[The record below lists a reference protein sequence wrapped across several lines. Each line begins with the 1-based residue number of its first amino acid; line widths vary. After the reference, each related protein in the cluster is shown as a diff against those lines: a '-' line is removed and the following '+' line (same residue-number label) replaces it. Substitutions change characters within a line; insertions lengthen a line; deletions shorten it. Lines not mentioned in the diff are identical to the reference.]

1 MKMKTLKIGDLE
13 ARLPIIQGGMGVAV
27 SLSGLASAVA
37 NEGGI
42 GIISSAGIG
51 MLLPGFAKDL
61 QGANIKA
68 LRSEIRKARKMT
80 PGIIGVNIM
89 MALTDYEDHM
99 IVAVEEE
106 VDLIIS
112 GAGLPL
118 KMPRVLL
125 EDKAGRNRT
134 KFLPIVSSAKAASL
148 IFRYWS
154 SHYGVIPD
162 GVVVEGPSAG
172 GHLGFK
178 KGELAEPRH
187 LLEKVVPEV
196 VEVMKLYEQQYDR
209 TLPVIA
215 AGGIY
220 TGEDMY
226 RIMEKGAAG
235 VQIATRLV
243 PTHEC
248 DAAPAFKEAYVQS
261 KKEDLM
267 IIDSPVG
274 LPGRAIRNRF
284 LEEVEGGKRHPVN
297 CPWKCLKSCDYQTAP
312 YCISLALV
320 NAAKGNLKNGFVFA
334 GSNAYR
340 TEKISS
346 VKEVLQEMLEE
357 YRTAETVQQTLH
369 GNRRALR
376 NMPLPAAGVQKA
388 V

>member
-1 MKMKTLKIGDLE
+1 MQTLKIGDLE
-13 ARLPIIQGGMGVAV
+13 ARIPVIQGGMGVAV

-42 GIISSAGIG
+42 GIISSAVIG
-51 MLLPGFAKDL
+51 MLLPGFSKDL
-61 QGANIKA
+61 QRANVIA
-68 LRSEIRKARKMT
+68 LRREIRKTRRMT
-80 PGIIGVNIM
+80 SGIIGVNIM
-89 MALTDYEDHM
+89 MALTDYEEHM
-99 IVAVEEE
+99 VVAVEEG

-118 KMPRVLL
+118 KVPQVLL
-125 EDKAGRNRT
+125 DDKAGANRT

-162 GVVVEGPSAG
+162 GVVVEGPAAG

-178 KGELAEPRH
+178 KGELEEPRH
-187 LLEKVVPEV
+187 SLGKVVPEV
-196 VEVMKLYEQQYDR
+196 VEVMKTYGEQYGRD
-209 TLPVIA
+209 LPVIA

-248 DAAPAFKEAYVQS
+248 DASQAFKEAYVQS
-261 KKEDLM
+261 REEDLM
-267 IIDSPVG
+267 IIESPVG

-297 CPWKCLKSCDYQTAP
+297 CPWKCLRTCDYQTAP
-312 YCISLALV
+312 YCIALALV

-334 GSNAYR
+334 GSSAYR

-346 VKEVLQEMLEE
+346 VQEVLQEMLEE
-357 YRTAETVQQTLH
+357 YRVAETVRKTLK
-369 GNRRALR
+369 GDRKTLR
-376 NMPLPAAGVQKA
+376 NMPLRKADIQKA

>member
-1 MKMKTLKIGDLE
+1 MQTLKIGDLE
-13 ARLPIIQGGMGVAV
+13 ARIPVIQGGMGVAV

-42 GIISSAGIG
+42 GIISSAVIG
-51 MLLPGFAKDL
+51 MLLPGFSKDL
-61 QGANIKA
+61 QRANVIA
-68 LRSEIRKARKMT
+68 LRREIRKTRRMT
-80 PGIIGVNIM
+80 SGIIGVNIM
-89 MALTDYEDHM
+89 MALTDYEEHM
-99 IVAVEEE
+99 VVAVEEG

-118 KMPRVLL
+118 KVPQVLL
-125 EDKAGRNRT
+125 DDKAGANRT

-162 GVVVEGPSAG
+162 GVVVEGPAAG

-178 KGELAEPRH
+178 KGELEEPRH
-187 LLEKVVPEV
+187 SLGKVVPEV
-196 VEVMKLYEQQYDR
+196 VEVMKTYGEQYGRD
-209 TLPVIA
+209 LPVIA

-248 DAAPAFKEAYVQS
+248 DASQAFKEAYVQS
-261 KKEDLM
+261 REEDLM
-267 IIDSPVG
+267 IIESPVG

-297 CPWKCLKSCDYQTAP
+297 CPWKCLRTCDYQTAP
-312 YCISLALV
+312 YCIALALV

-334 GSNAYR
+334 GSSAYR

-346 VKEVLQEMLEE
+346 VQEVLQEMLEE
-357 YRTAETVQQTLH
+357 YRVAETVQKTLK
-369 GNRRALR
+369 GDRKTLR
-376 NMPLPAAGVQKA
+376 NMPLRKADIQKA

>member
-1 MKMKTLKIGDLE
+1 MQTLKIGDLE
-13 ARLPIIQGGMGVAV
+13 PRIPVIQGGMGVAV

-42 GIISSAGIG
+42 GIISSAVIG
-51 MLLPGFAKDL
+51 MLLPGFSKDL
-61 QGANIKA
+61 QRANVIA
-68 LRSEIRKARKMT
+68 LRREIRKTRRMT
-80 PGIIGVNIM
+80 SGIIGVNIM
-89 MALTDYEDHM
+89 MALTDYEEHM
-99 IVAVEEE
+99 VVAVEEG

-118 KMPRVLL
+118 KVPQVLL
-125 EDKAGRNRT
+125 DDKAGANRT

-162 GVVVEGPSAG
+162 GVVVEGPAAG

-178 KGELAEPRH
+178 KDELEEPRH
-187 LLEKVVPEV
+187 SLGKVVPEV
-196 VEVMKLYEQQYDR
+196 VEVMRTYGEQYGRD
-209 TLPVIA
+209 LPVIA

-248 DAAPAFKEAYVQS
+248 DASQAFKEAYVES
-261 KKEDLM
+261 REEDLM
-267 IIDSPVG
+267 IIESPVG

-297 CPWKCLKSCDYQTAP
+297 CPWKCLRTCDYQTAP
-312 YCISLALV
+312 YCIALALV

-334 GSNAYR
+334 GSSAYR

-346 VKEVLQEMLEE
+346 VQEVLQEMLEE
-357 YRTAETVQQTLH
+357 YRVAEAVRKTLK
-369 GNRRALR
+369 GDRKTLR
-376 NMPLPAAGVQKA
+376 NMPLRKEDIQKA

>member
-1 MKMKTLKIGDLE
+1 MQTLKIGDLE
-13 ARLPIIQGGMGVAV
+13 ARIPVIQGGMGVAV

-42 GIISSAGIG
+42 GIISSAVIG
-51 MLLPGFAKDL
+51 MLLPGFSKDL
-61 QGANIKA
+61 QRANVIA
-68 LRSEIRKARKMT
+68 LRREIRKTRRMT
-80 PGIIGVNIM
+80 SGIIGVNIM
-89 MALTDYEDHM
+89 MALTDYEEHM
-99 IVAVEEE
+99 VVAVEEG

-118 KMPRVLL
+118 KVPQVLL
-125 EDKAGRNRT
+125 DDKAGANRT

-162 GVVVEGPSAG
+162 GVVVEGPAAG

-178 KGELAEPRH
+178 KGELEEPRH
-187 LLEKVVPEV
+187 SLGKVVPEV
-196 VEVMKLYEQQYDR
+196 VEVMKTYGEQYGRD
-209 TLPVIA
+209 LPVIA

-248 DAAPAFKEAYVQS
+248 DASQAFKEAYVQS
-261 KKEDLM
+261 REEDLM
-267 IIDSPVG
+267 IIESPVG

-297 CPWKCLKSCDYQTAP
+297 CPWKCLRTCDYQTAP
-312 YCISLALV
+312 YCIALALV
-320 NAAKGNLKNGFVFA
+320 NAAKGNLKNGFVIA
-334 GSNAYR
+334 GSSAYR

-346 VKEVLQEMLEE
+346 VQEVLQEMLEE
-357 YRTAETVQQTLH
+357 YRVAETVRKTLK
-369 GNRRALR
+369 GDRKTLR
-376 NMPLPAAGVQKA
+376 NMPLRKADIQKA

>member
-1 MKMKTLKIGDLE
+1 MKMQTLKIGDLE

-37 NEGGI
+37 EEGGI

-51 MLLPGFAKDL
+51 MLLPGFSKDL
-61 QGANIKA
+61 QGANIRA
-68 LRSEIRKARKMT
+68 LRSEIRKARSKT
-80 PGIIGVNIM
+80 SGIIGVNIM

-99 IVAVEEE
+99 IVAVEEGA
-106 VDLIIS
+106 DLIIS

-118 KMPRVLL
+118 KMPRILL
-125 EDKAGRNRT
+125 EDKAGPNRT

-178 KGELAEPRH
+178 KGDLADPRH
-187 LLEKVVPEV
+187 SLEKVVPEV
-196 VEVMKLYEQQYDR
+196 VEVMQAYEREYNR
-209 TLPVIA
+209 RLPVIA

-220 TGEDMY
+220 TGEEMY
-226 RIMEKGAAG
+226 RIMERGAAG

-334 GSNAYR
+334 GSSAWR

-346 VKEVLQEMLEE
+346 VKEVLQEMQEE
-357 YRTAETVQQTLH
+357 YRRAKSVGITLRGERKAVQQI
-369 GNRRALR
+369 
-376 NMPLPAAGVQKA
+376 AAPDGRVQKA

>member
-1 MKMKTLKIGDLE
+1 M
-13 ARLPIIQGGMGVAV
+13 AV

-42 GIISSAGIG
+42 GIISSAVIG
-51 MLLPGFAKDL
+51 MLLPGFSKDL
-61 QGANIKA
+61 QRANVIA
-68 LRSEIRKARKMT
+68 LRREIRKTRRMT
-80 PGIIGVNIM
+80 SGIIGVNIM
-89 MALTDYEDHM
+89 MALTDYEEHM
-99 IVAVEEE
+99 VVAVEEG

-118 KMPRVLL
+118 KVPQVLL
-125 EDKAGRNRT
+125 DDKAGANRT

-162 GVVVEGPSAG
+162 GVVVEGPAAG

-178 KGELAEPRH
+178 KGELEEPRH
-187 LLEKVVPEV
+187 SLGKVVPEV
-196 VEVMKLYEQQYDR
+196 VEVMKTYGEQYGRD
-209 TLPVIA
+209 LPVIA

-226 RIMEKGAAG
+226 RIMEEGAAG

-248 DAAPAFKEAYVQS
+248 DASQAFKEAYVQS
-261 KKEDLM
+261 REEDLM
-267 IIDSPVG
+267 IIESPVG

-297 CPWKCLKSCDYQTAP
+297 CPWKCLRTCDYQTAP
-312 YCISLALV
+312 YCIALALV
-320 NAAKGNLKNGFVFA
+320 NAAKGNLKNGFVIA
-334 GSNAYR
+334 GSSAYR

-346 VKEVLQEMLEE
+346 VQEVLQEMLEE
-357 YRTAETVQQTLH
+357 YRVAETVRKTLK
-369 GNRRALR
+369 GDRKTLR
-376 NMPLPAAGVQKA
+376 NMPLRKADIQKA

>member
-1 MKMKTLKIGDLE
+1 MQTLKIGDLE
-13 ARLPIIQGGMGVAV
+13 PRIPVIQGGMGVAV

-42 GIISSAGIG
+42 GIISSAVIG
-51 MLLPGFAKDL
+51 MLLPGFSKDL
-61 QGANIKA
+61 QRANVIA
-68 LRSEIRKARKMT
+68 LRREIRKTRRMT
-80 PGIIGVNIM
+80 SGIIGVNIM
-89 MALTDYEDHM
+89 MALTDYEEHM
-99 IVAVEEE
+99 VVAVEEG

-118 KMPRVLL
+118 KVPQVLL
-125 EDKAGRNRT
+125 DDKAGANRT

-162 GVVVEGPSAG
+162 GVVVEGPAAG

-178 KGELAEPRH
+178 KDELEEPRH
-187 LLEKVVPEV
+187 SLGKVVPEV
-196 VEVMKLYEQQYDR
+196 VEVMRTYGEQYGRD
-209 TLPVIA
+209 LPVIA

-248 DAAPAFKEAYVQS
+248 DASQAFKEAYVES
-261 KKEDLM
+261 REEDLM
-267 IIDSPVG
+267 IIESPVG

-297 CPWKCLKSCDYQTAP
+297 CPWKCLRTCDYQTAP
-312 YCISLALV
+312 YCIALALV

-334 GSNAYR
+334 GSSAYR

-346 VKEVLQEMLEE
+346 VQEVLQEMLEE
-357 YRTAETVQQTLH
+357 YRVAETVQKTLK
-369 GNRRALR
+369 GDRKTLR
-376 NMPLPAAGVQKA
+376 NMPLRKADIQKA